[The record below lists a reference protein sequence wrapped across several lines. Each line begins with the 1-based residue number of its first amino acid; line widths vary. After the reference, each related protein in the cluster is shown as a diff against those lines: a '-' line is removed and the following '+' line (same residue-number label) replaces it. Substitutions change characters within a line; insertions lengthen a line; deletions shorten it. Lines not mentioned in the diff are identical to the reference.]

1 MMNNY
6 ENQIPWKGWK
16 IVRRLGGGGFGT
28 VYEIERDFYGEEE
41 LAEMKVIRIPKEE
54 SDLEDDYNS
63 GMTEEEVQEYLLD
76 YDASKHFHSM
86 ACGDDSNPL

>member
-6 ENQIPWKGWK
+6 ENQIPWKDWK

-41 LAEMKVIRIPKEE
+41 LAAMKVIRIPKEE

-63 GMTEEEVQEYLLD
+63 GDRGRGSGKIYLYSELFFEGISA
-76 YDASKHFHSM
+76 DA
-86 ACGDDSNPL
+86 GI